1 MQDTALY
8 LTKSAIAMITLHP
21 LNANL
26 YSYLPTKSSS
36 FYLCYFHLSLLT
48 CYLSDPWRNE
58 RNWKGRE
65 QGKRRRKKR
74 MSRKVEV
81 RGWKKERKELNF

>member
-1 MQDTALY
+1 MPFFIHIY
-8 LTKSAIAMITLHP
+8 LQSLVHSIFVTSL
-21 LNANL
+21 
-26 YSYLPTKSSS
+26 
-36 FYLCYFHLSLLT
+36 LSLLT

>member
-1 MQDTALY
+1 
-8 LTKSAIAMITLHP
+8 
-21 LNANL
+21 
-26 YSYLPTKSSS
+26 
-36 FYLCYFHLSLLT
+36 LT

>member
-21 LNANL
+21 LNAIL

-36 FYLCYFHLSLLT
+36 FYLCYFTSLSIDM
-48 CYLSDPWRNE
+48 LSFWPME
-58 RNWKGRE
+58 EWKE
-65 QGKRRRKKR
+65 LEGKRTG
-74 MSRKVEV
+74 EE
-81 RGWKKERKELNF
+81 KEKEKDEQKGGS